1 MPPDSAGPVRVLR
14 RSGSGVALPV
24 SFSLAV
30 SAAAGAGSAA
40 ALPPH
45 GLWPVLF
52 VTIPVLLASL
62 DAVSQ
67 AGKAVPL
74 RTFLAGFLFGL
85 GYFLVS
91 LTWIGNAF
99 LVEADLYGWMIP
111 FALTGLSAYLAV
123 YWGLATMATALTTR
137 PGLPRIA
144 MLAAS
149 LALAEWLRGHLLS
162 GFPWNT
168 PGYATSSMPGL
179 AQGAAFIGIY
189 GLSFLVLLC
198 AGLPALAFA
207 RSNRRGELAIAAC
220 ILAAAAIATVSGA
233 ARLAAPT
240 SPSAGLKL
248 RLVQGN
254 VPQDTKWDAD
264 RARAIFGRYLALS
277 RSGADGSYPLGD
289 NALVIWPESA
299 LPFLVDESPAALRE
313 IADLLPGRTRLLL
326 GALRRDTGPPQR
338 VYNSIIALDGDG
350 RIEAVYD
357 KVRLV
362 PFGEFLPFS
371 RWLDPIGIRR
381 FIAAPQGFAA
391 GGTTPVMHLQGLP
404 PFVPLVCY
412 EAIFPEQARRHD
424 DAKWLLNVTNDA
436 WFGASSGPYQHLA
449 QARFR
454 AIETG
459 LPMVRVA
466 NTGITAVF
474 DGYGRTIGELKL
486 GTEGTLDVFLPQA
499 LPATLYAR
507 FGDLLF
513 FMAILGTAALSA
525 WISLHAR

>member
-1 MPPDSAGPVRVLR
+1 MPPDSAVGPARALPR
-14 RSGSGVALPV
+14 DGSAVALPV
-24 SFSLAV
+24 TLSLAL
-30 SAAAGAGSAA
+30 STAAGAASAA
-40 ALPPH
+40 ALPPY

-52 VTIPVLLASL
+52 VTIPTLVAGL

-67 AGKAVPL
+67 RGRAVVK
-74 RTFLAGFLFGL
+74 RGFLAGFLFGS
-85 GYFLVS
+85 GYFLIS
-91 LTWIGNAF
+91 LMWIANAF

-111 FALTGLSAYLAV
+111 FALAGLSAYLAV
-123 YWGLATMATALTTR
+123 YWGLATMVTVMTTR

-149 LALAEWLRGHLLS
+149 LALADWLRGHLLS

-168 PGYATSSMPGL
+168 PGYVTAGLPGL
-179 AQGAAFIGIY
+179 AQSAAVVGIY

-207 RSNRRGELAIAAC
+207 RPRRGELAVAAVL
-220 ILAAAAIATVSGA
+220 LAIAAIATLAGDT
-233 ARLAAPT
+233 RLAAP
-240 SPSAGLKL
+240 SATPTGLKL

-264 RARAIFGRYLALS
+264 QARSIFARYLALS
-277 RSGADGSYPLGD
+277 RSGADGGSPLGS

-299 LPFLVDESPAALRE
+299 LPFLVDESPVALRE
-313 IADLLPGRTRLLL
+313 IADLLPPGTRLLL
-326 GALRRDTGPPQR
+326 GALRRDAGPPQR
-338 VYNSIIALDGDG
+338 VYNSIIAIDGDG
-350 RIEAVYD
+350 RIEALYD

-381 FIAAPQGFAA
+381 FIAAPQGFTA
-391 GGTTPVMHLQGLP
+391 GETTPVMHLPGIP

-412 EAIFPEQARRHD
+412 EAIFPEQANRHD
-424 DAKWLLNVTNDA
+424 QAKWLLNLTNDA
-436 WFGASSGPYQHLA
+436 WFGSSSGPYQHLA

-466 NTGITAVF
+466 NTGITAIF
-474 DGYGRTIGELKL
+474 DGYGRKIGELKL
-486 GTEGTLDVFLPQA
+486 GVEGTMDAVLPQA
-499 LPATLYAR
+499 LPETLYAR
-507 FGDLLF
+507 LGDMLF
-513 FMAILGTAALSA
+513 FMAILSTAATA
-525 WISLHAR
+525 IRFSLRAR